1 METDGMK
8 RDMTIL
14 LFLVCLFI
22 IQGMG
27 FHWSAVD
34 DAYISFRFAKNF
46 AQGHGLVFN
55 VGDPVEGY
63 TNFLWTILLGL
74 SAKGGLDIERTATVL
89 GVGFGSLSLVL
100 TWLLSRNVARERNW
114 PMNLALVPPAILALN
129 PSWPY
134 WAWSGM
140 EGSFQT
146 CLVLAFLLV
155 AMREPLKIRHMILA
169 GILGAMMI
177 MVRWEAILLWPVVV
191 LVLATHARERN
202 ISGPAVLSLVLFAIF
217 GTYFLWRLN
226 YYGQWMPNTYYAKIG
241 GTVFSRIIKGGV
253 YTGEL
258 ILEWLLPVVM
268 IPWLIAHRGRWFW
281 TINGS
286 IGVYIVY
293 ATWTGGDHFPWLRFF
308 LPILPLCAVVCAD
321 MVHHV
326 IPERSSVHDEARRLA
341 MAVGMIIVL
350 TGIALRIDLPSAQSH
365 QNLVNNWKKIGQWTS
380 RMFSK
385 SDAVALAPVGVI
397 GYEIS
402 NPIIDVLGLTDRQI
416 AHFGVFNPSEAPG
429 HQKSS
434 IPWVLKKRPRIIL
447 GQAVLFSGSI
457 PSIEQTIERS
467 ACVTLKTMYKL
478 PEFNRL
484 YEYKVGK
491 IGQSYL
497 PYWELRNF

>member
-1 METDGMK
+1 
-8 RDMTIL
+8 
-14 LFLVCLFI
+14 
-22 IQGMG
+22 
-27 FHWSAVD
+27 
-34 DAYISFRFAKNF
+34 
-46 AQGHGLVFN
+46 
-55 VGDPVEGY
+55 
-63 TNFLWTILLGL
+63 
-74 SAKGGLDIERTATVL
+74 
-89 GVGFGSLSLVL
+89 
-100 TWLLSRNVARERNW
+100 
-114 PMNLALVPPAILALN
+114 
-129 PSWPY
+129 
-134 WAWSGM
+134 
-140 EGSFQT
+140 
-146 CLVLAFLLV
+146 
-155 AMREPLKIRHMILA
+155 
-169 GILGAMMI
+169 
-177 MVRWEAILLWPVVV
+177 
-191 LVLATHARERN
+191 
-202 ISGPAVLSLVLFAIF
+202 
-217 GTYFLWRLN
+217 
-226 YYGQWMPNTYYAKIG
+226 
-241 GTVFSRIIKGGV
+241 
-253 YTGEL
+253 
-258 ILEWLLPVVM
+258 
-268 IPWLIAHRGRWFW
+268 
-281 TINGS
+281 
-286 IGVYIVY
+286 
-293 ATWTGGDHFPWLRFF
+293 
-308 LPILPLCAVVCAD
+308 
-321 MVHHV
+321 
-326 IPERSSVHDEARRLA
+326 
-341 MAVGMIIVL
+341 MIIVL